1 MWVFV
6 RQSLFPWTCGNQG
19 WFRKVDVGSYW
30 RRPSTMIEIQSFLG
44 LVGYYREFIKEFS
57 KIALHLTMLTQKG
70 VKFE

>member
-1 MWVFV
+1 
-6 RQSLFPWTCGNQG
+6 
-19 WFRKVDVGSYW
+19 
-30 RRPSTMIEIQSFLG
+30 MIEIQSFLG